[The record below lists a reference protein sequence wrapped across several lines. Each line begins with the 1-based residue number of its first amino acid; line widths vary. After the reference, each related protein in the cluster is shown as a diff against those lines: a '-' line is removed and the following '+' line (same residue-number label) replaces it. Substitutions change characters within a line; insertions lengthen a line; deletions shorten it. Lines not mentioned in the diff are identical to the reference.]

1 MTVFVLHRS
10 SHDLSAAKAFGELRF
25 ILHGHIF
32 ADEID
37 DEQPPPEYKNRLWVA
52 ANQFDVRTDFFL
64 LIGDQLQIA
73 LFTAM
78 IVSLNET
85 EFKVLRFDQK
95 AQGYFPVRIKV

>member
-1 MTVFVLHRS
+1 MTVFVLHKS
-10 SHDLSAAKAFGELRF
+10 NHDLSAAKVFGELRF

-52 ANQFDVRTDFFL
+52 AQEFNTSTDFFL

-85 EFKVLRFDQK
+85 EFRVLRFDQK
-95 AQGYFPVRIKV
+95 EKGYFPVRIKV